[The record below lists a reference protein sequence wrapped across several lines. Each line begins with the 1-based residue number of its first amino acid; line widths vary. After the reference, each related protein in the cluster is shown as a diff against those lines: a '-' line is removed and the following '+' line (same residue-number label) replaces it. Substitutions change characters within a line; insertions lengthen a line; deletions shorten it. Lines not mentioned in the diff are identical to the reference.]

1 VVSGRLEIE
10 EPLAVNPAA
19 HQTQILAYMRLAPV
33 IPVLTVRDA
42 EDGVAQAR
50 ALVAGG
56 LLAIEVTLRTAGALA
71 AIKAIRDLVPTAVVG
86 AGTVLTPEHIA
97 QACAAGA
104 RFLVSP
110 GASPRLAQ
118 AAAAAPVPFL
128 PGVATASEAMA
139 LMDLGF
145 TALKLFPA
153 EAVGGVKLLASLAG
167 PLPDLRFCPTG
178 GIDQAKAP
186 SYLALPNVACVGGS
200 WMLPKSALVAGDYGV
215 VEALAGEAAALGAA
229 QARV

>member
-1 VVSGRLEIE
+1 M
-10 EPLAVNPAA
+10 NPAA

-71 AIKAIRDLVPTAVVG
+71 AITAIRDAVPAAIVG
-86 AGTVLTPEHIA
+86 AGTVLTPDHIA

-110 GASPRLAQ
+110 GASPALAQ

-145 TALKLFPA
+145 IALKLFPA

-186 SYLALPNVACVGGS
+186 SYLALPNVVCVGGS
-200 WMLPKSALVAGDYGV
+200 WMLPKSALIAGDYGA
-215 VEALAGEAAALGAA
+215 VETLSREAATLAA
-229 QARV
+229 S

>member
-1 VVSGRLEIE
+1 M
-10 EPLAVNPAA
+10 NPAS
-19 HQTQILAYMRLAPV
+19 HQTEVLSIMRLAPV

-71 AIKAIRDLVPTAVVG
+71 AITAIRDAVPGAMVG

-128 PGVATASEAMA
+128 PGVATASEAIA
-139 LMDLGF
+139 LMELGF
-145 TALKLFPA
+145 RALKLFPA
-153 EAVGGVKLLASLAG
+153 EAVGGAKLLASLAG
-167 PLPDLRFCPTG
+167 AAAGSALLPDRRHRSGQGADLSR
-178 GIDQAKAP
+178 
-186 SYLALPNVACVGGS
+186 
-200 WMLPKSALVAGDYGV
+200 
-215 VEALAGEAAALGAA
+215 AA
-229 QARV
+229 QCRSASAAPGCCPRRRWRAATTAKWSGWRAKRRR

>member
-1 VVSGRLEIE
+1 M
-10 EPLAVNPAA
+10 NPAA
-19 HQTQILAYMRLAPV
+19 HQTQILAFMRLAPV

-71 AIKAIRDLVPTAVVG
+71 AISAIRDAVPGAVVG
-86 AGTVLTPEHIA
+86 AGTVLTPEHIV
-97 QACAAGA
+97 QACEAGA

-128 PGVATASEAMA
+128 PGVATASEAMT
-139 LMDLGF
+139 LMELGF
-145 TALKLFPA
+145 HALKLFPA
-153 EAVGGVKLLASLAG
+153 EAAGGAKLLASLAG

-178 GIDQAKAP
+178 GIDLARAP
-186 SYLALPNVACVGGS
+186 SYLALPNVLCVGGS
-200 WMLPKSALVAGDYGV
+200 WMLSKTALAAGDYAA
-215 VEALAGEAAALGAA
+215 VETLAREAAALRAA
-229 QARV
+229 

>member
-1 VVSGRLEIE
+1 
-10 EPLAVNPAA
+10 VNPAS
-19 HQTQILAYMRLAPV
+19 HQSEILSFMKLAPV

-56 LLAIEVTLRTAGALA
+56 LLAIEVTLRTGGALA
-71 AIKAIRDLVPTAVVG
+71 AIKAIRDSVPGAVVG
-86 AGTVLTPEHIA
+86 AGTVLTPEHIV

-128 PGVATASEAMA
+128 PGVATASEAMT
-139 LMDLGF
+139 LMELGF
-145 TALKLFPA
+145 MALKLFPA
-153 EAVGGVKLLASLAG
+153 EAAGGARLLASLAG

-178 GIDQAKAP
+178 GIDLAKAP
-186 SYLALPNVACVGGS
+186 SYLALPNVLCVGGS
-200 WMLPKSALVAGDYGV
+200 WMLPKAALASGDYAT
-215 VEALAGEAAALGAA
+215 VEKLAREAAALSAS
-229 QARV
+229 

>member
-1 VVSGRLEIE
+1 
-10 EPLAVNPAA
+10 VNPAS
-19 HQTQILAYMRLAPV
+19 HQTEVLSIMRLAPV

-56 LLAIEVTLRTAGALA
+56 LFAIEVTLRTAGALA
-71 AIKAIRDLVPTAVVG
+71 AIKAIRDSVPGAMVG
-86 AGTVLTPEHIA
+86 AGTILTPEHIA
-97 QACAAGA
+97 EACAAGA

-128 PGVATASEAMA
+128 PGVATASEAMT
-139 LMDLGF
+139 LMELGF
-145 TALKLFPA
+145 NALKLFPA
-153 EAVGGVKLLASLAG
+153 EVVGGAKLLASLAG

-178 GIDQAKAP
+178 GIDLAKAP
-186 SYLALPNVACVGGS
+186 TYLGLPNVLCVGGS
-200 WMLPKSALVAGDYGV
+200 WMLPKT
-215 VEALAGEAAALGAA
+215 ALAGGDYAEVERLAREAAALRA
-229 QARV
+229 